1 MISNYTNELWME
13 KAEAFSTK
21 IRQIVRGDDD
31 LYQEGLLGLR
41 EALLKDPNA
50 TNSYLIRAAKWRIS
64 RYMNKGVSI
73 DNGSRRTYTRTLVD
87 GSVKKYRKFMTPIY
101 INKAAADFELEFPDS
116 SYPPDILALDRIC
129 AMKFY
134 SLLNQKEAELIDA
147 CIQTYSRRESK
158 VRKSLGVGQNTY
170 RKIKR
175 GAYIKFVRAFGSDED
190 LQILDEQLALSEIHE

>member
-64 RYMNKGVSI
+64 RYMNRGVSI
-73 DNGSRRTYTRTLVD
+73 DNGSRRTYTRTLANGVI
-87 GSVKKYRKFMTPIY
+87 KEYRKCMTPIY
-101 INKAAADFELEFPDS
+101 IDALMGDFELTFPDY
-116 SYPPDILALDRIC
+116 SYSPDILAIDRIC

-158 VRKSLGVGQNTY
+158 IRESLGVERNTY

-175 GAYIKFVRAFGSDED
+175 DAYIKFIRAFGSDED
-190 LQILDEQLALSEIHE
+190 IQILDEQLALSEMHE